1 MNHILAIVAPTLKFT
16 VISAS
21 IATTFFGF
29 VGYPSQVDGK
39 SMNPTLKDSDWV
51 FTNRWSVFRSQIYR
65 GDIVI
70 FISHRDPQ
78 RHIIKRVIGLEGD
91 IVRNDKYSF
100 REVVIPQ
107 GYCWVEGDN
116 TVASVDSIKY
126 GPIPLA
132 LIYAKATHIRRP
144 WKTETWNKLTANNTS
159 GFTTTSPP
167 ISVGGTIVVPSSKIV
182 AG

>member
-1 MNHILAIVAPTLKFT
+1 MICNGT
-16 VISAS
+16 VFS
-21 IATTFFGF
+21 IFFH
-29 VGYPSQVDGK
+29 K
-39 SMNPTLKDSDWV
+39 
-51 FTNRWSVFRSQIYR
+51 
-65 GDIVI
+65 
-70 FISHRDPQ
+70 DPQ

-126 GPIPLA
+126 GPSKIIESSCLLCWIFLRNFFSYFHDVHTVPLA

-182 AG
+182 AR

>member
-1 MNHILAIVAPTLKFT
+1 MWNTVVPTLKFT
-16 VISAS
+16 LITAS
-21 IATTFFGF
+21 VANTFFGF

-51 FTNRWSVFRSQIYR
+51 FTNRWSIRRTPLNR

-78 RHIIKRVIGLEGD
+78 RHIIKRIIGLEGD
-91 IVRNDKYSF
+91 IIRNDKYSF
-100 REVVIPQ
+100 REVPIPK

-116 TVASVDSIKY
+116 PAASSDSIKY

-132 LIYAKATHIRRP
+132 LIYARATHIRCP
-144 WKTETWNKLTANNTS
+144 WKTETWCEFTPNNKENNS
-159 GFTTTSPP
+159 LP
-167 ISVGGTIVVPSSKIV
+167 ISVGGTIVIPQSR
-182 AG
+182 

>member
-1 MNHILAIVAPTLKFT
+1 MWNRTWNIVGPTLKFT
-16 VISAS
+16 LITAS
-21 IATTFFGF
+21 IANTFFGF

-51 FTNRWSVFRSQIYR
+51 FTNRWSIRRTPLNR

-78 RHIIKRVIGLEGD
+78 RHIIKRIIGLEDD
-91 IVRNDKYSF
+91 IIRNDKYSF
-100 REVVIPQ
+100 REVTIPK

-116 TVASVDSIKY
+116 TAASSDSIKY

-132 LIYAKATHIRRP
+132 LIYAKATHLRRP
-144 WKTETWNKLTANNTS
+144 WKTETWCELTTNNEGNSHQLT
-159 GFTTTSPP
+159 
-167 ISVGGTIVVPSSKIV
+167 ISVGGTIVVPQSK
-182 AG
+182 